1 MSYLLITNMLL
12 ILTYI
17 VSDGTDAAKRWGN
30 SVDATITIRNACV
43 IKKNRLSINF
53 IEFVF
58 VIYMIDVSSLFN
70 KS

>member
-30 SVDATITIRNACV
+30 SVDATRTIGITCV
-43 IKKNRLSINF
+43 MAR
-53 IEFVF
+53 
-58 VIYMIDVSSLFN
+58 
-70 KS
+70 